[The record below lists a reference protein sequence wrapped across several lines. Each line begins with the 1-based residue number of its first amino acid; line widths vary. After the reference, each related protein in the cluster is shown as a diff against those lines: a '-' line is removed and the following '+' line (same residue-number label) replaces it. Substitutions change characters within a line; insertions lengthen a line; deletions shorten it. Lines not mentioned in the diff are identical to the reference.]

1 MAPQT
6 RAGGK
11 RNNKKFVGK
20 NTKSSSPQPYGK
32 AFSKPV
38 VKPGLRVP
46 KKNQTVLHEDYEYGD
61 MVRQRSKD
69 NLSKSNYSSVYDNS
83 FRYAKKKKPKMQD
96 LFPKKSNVTSS
107 RLSRNAY
114 IPPRSETRTSEESPR
129 DVFNSIRQL
138 PQIYGVAN
146 TKAVFST
153 RRADSRL
160 AKIEEVEST
169 PNITTQEAPDS
180 YSYYKNFY
188 QYETHSRP
196 SQKRSVY

>member
-1 MAPQT
+1 MGKIDLEGINFLKACIRINPAERITAYEGLRHPYFAELHEDVSGTRPQTSINLVRAIDRNDGPSGARTGRSMAPQT

-83 FRYAKKKKPKMQD
+83 FRYAKKKKPKM
-96 LFPKKSNVTSS
+96 
-107 RLSRNAY
+107 
-114 IPPRSETRTSEESPR
+114 
-129 DVFNSIRQL
+129 
-138 PQIYGVAN
+138 
-146 TKAVFST
+146 
-153 RRADSRL
+153 
-160 AKIEEVEST
+160 
-169 PNITTQEAPDS
+169 
-180 YSYYKNFY
+180 
-188 QYETHSRP
+188 
-196 SQKRSVY
+196 